1 MSKGHRHKKKNLEL
15 IDSYMDNHHTFTDDP
30 NLDFDEEE
38 AHYWRQ
44 LRGWITPYVKPSSIH
59 IRQKK
64 SEVIGFSQGHL
75 SEFLKDLHP
84 ELRHKPEEILEYL
97 EKKKILEPV
106 DYYSDVVLPENAV
119 DIFTT
124 EIPEVADDL
133 LSIEK
138 VSKWLSDDIKKI
150 VSELSDNID
159 KKEKRGDIIEMAR
172 FIADTYRR
180 GIISLRRKVKTEK
193 EERELQKEVE
203 YYRSF
208 GLSDSISD
216 LFSDNP
222 AIVTALGQADIRYL
236 FQLISK
242 SKTEI
247 KNLEGIGQIRL
258 EKIEEVLNSR
268 GLTFT
273 GKEKTEN
280 KRKRKPDPLESQIVN
295 KV

>member
-1 MSKGHRHKKKNLEL
+1 
-15 IDSYMDNHHTFTDDP
+15 MDIHHTFTDDLD
-30 NLDFDEEE
+30 LDFDEEE
-38 AHYWRQ
+38 ARYWRH
-44 LRGWITPYVKPSSIH
+44 LRGMFAPFVKPSSTIH
-59 IRQKK
+59 TRQRK
-64 SEVIGFSQGHL
+64 SEVVGFSQGQL

-106 DYYSDVVLPENAV
+106 DYYSDVVLPETAV

-133 LSIEK
+133 LSVEK

-150 VSELSDNID
+150 VLELSDNID
-159 KKEKRGDIIEMAR
+159 KKEKRSDIIDMAR

-180 GIISLRRKVKTEK
+180 GIISLRRKVKTER

-208 GLSDSISD
+208 GISDSISD
-216 LFSDNP
+216 LFNDNP
-222 AIVTALGQADIRYL
+222 AIVNSLGQADIRYL

-242 SKTEI
+242 SRTEI

-273 GKEKTEN
+273 EKEKTEN
-280 KRKRKPDPLESQIVN
+280 KRRRKPDPLESQIVN